1 MSRAPGVS
9 PAKLSLSEVL
19 EHFARDMR
27 AHGVVPIDRIEADG
41 KLRRFRVEGDKAG
54 SRNGWYVLHADGV
67 PAGMFGSHKTGV
79 RKSWTAN
86 IGREL
91 TPQEEAENRARV
103 EAMREARREDE
114 AKQHKATAAKAAA
127 LWRQARELVSADH
140 PYLTRKG
147 ARAYGLRQLGD
158 KLLVPLHKA
167 GELVGLQFIAPDGGK
182 VFLTGTPKAAAY
194 HAIGD
199 IGPQCEALAI
209 AEGYAT
215 AATVHALSGW
225 PVLVAF
231 DAGNL
236 LAVAKAARKA
246 CPYAAIVL
254 AADDDRNTP
263 GNPGLTKATAAAAAV
278 QGMVCAPPL
287 PADVD
292 GSDWNDLAL
301 EVGAEAAAEALR
313 QAFVLAQG
321 EPLGKLPA
329 RSAPAARAV
338 AASAPAPDDIKRAS
352 AKAAAPGER
361 GDELVPRYEL
371 RPDGLYWCDVEFD
384 GKGKPRALPPMFLC
398 SPLTIEALT
407 RDMQGRGWG
416 RLVSFTDADKIHKT
430 TIIPAR
436 LFGTSRSDELRGAL
450 LDAGLPIIASSAKAQ
465 RQLNDYL
472 MREAPEDRARCVT
485 RTGWHGGSFVL
496 PSQTFGPANG
506 ERFYLADEGGG
517 PGAYERCGTSERWRT
532 LVSRPCG
539 EHRRALFAVACSF
552 AGPLLDLVAAE
563 SGGFHLVGGSTSG
576 KTTALRLAASVWGS
590 PDAYWRQWR
599 STDNGLEAIAEEFND
614 TLLALDE
621 IGQADPKIIGEVSY
635 MLANG
640 RGKQRAR
647 KEGGARAVKSWRVM
661 LLSTGEVGTAGLMN
675 AAGQKSRAGHEVRLC
690 ELPADAGA
698 GFGLFD
704 STGGKADTRELSL
717 ELVDCARVNF
727 GHAGPMFVERLAANR
742 AAIAAEARECVA
754 RFVSDV
760 APRGADGQVLRV
772 AARFGLVAY
781 AGELATQW
789 RLTGWEFEAVGSACR
804 HAFAAWLDRRG
815 TAGAKEPAAM
825 VAQVRAFIE
834 EHGGAGCQDL
844 TDYKR
849 SQGRGDAVRYGGRD
863 DPEPADFDVMAAA
876 SEIERKVIHRIG
888 FRWKEASGR
897 TIYAIYRE
905 AFREKLCKGYEHT
918 EVCKALIAAGVL
930 MVDKGD
936 GDRYMKK
943 TRIPQHAKPVPFY
956 MLDGDK
962 LMCAAG

>member
-9 PAKLSLSEVL
+9 PAKLTLSEVL
-19 EHFARDMR
+19 EQFAREMR
-27 AHGVVPIDRIEADG
+27 AHGVASVDGVTADG
-41 KLRRFRVEGDKAG
+41 RLHRYRVEGDKAG

-67 PAGMFGSHKTGV
+67 PAGMFGSYKADI
-79 RKSWTAN
+79 RKPWRAD
-86 IGREL
+86 IGRDL
-91 TPQEEAENRARV
+91 TPDEEAASRARV
-103 EAMREARREDE
+103 EAMREARRADE

-127 LWRQARELVSADH
+127 LWAQARELVSAEH
-140 PYLTRKG
+140 PYLVRK
-147 ARAYGLRQLGD
+147 AVRAFGLRQLRD
-158 KLLVPLHKA
+158 KLLVPVRKA

-182 VFLTGTPKAAAY
+182 LFLTGTPKAGAY
-194 HAIGD
+194 HALGVFD
-199 IGPQCEALAI
+199 STADKLAI

-263 GNPGLTKATAAAAAV
+263 GNPGLTKAAAAAAAV

-287 PADVD
+287 PADVE

-301 EVGAEAAAEALR
+301 SVGVEAAAEAMR
-313 QAFVLAQG
+313 QAFVMAQG
-321 EPLGKLPA
+321 EPLEKLPA
-329 RSAPAARAV
+329 RGTPAARPAPAAARAPVDAERQNVAEAAPAAR
-338 AASAPAPDDIKRAS
+338 
-352 AKAAAPGER
+352 G
-361 GDELVPRYEL
+361 GDLVPRYEL

-398 SPLTIEALT
+398 SALKIEALT

-496 PSQTFGPANG
+496 PSQTFGPVNG

-517 PGAYERCGTSERWRT
+517 ASAYERCGKFELWRG

-552 AGPLLDLVAAE
+552 AGPLLDLAAAE
-563 SGGFHLVGGSTSG
+563 SGGFHLVGGSSSG

-647 KEGGARAVKSWRVM
+647 KEGGARAIKSWRVM

-704 STGGKADTRELSL
+704 STGGKASPRELATA
-717 ELVDCARVNF
+717 LVDCARVNY
-727 GHAGPMFVERLAANR
+727 GHAGPLFVERLAAER
-742 AAIAAEARECVA
+742 PAIAQEARACIAQFVA
-754 RFVSDV
+754 DV

-781 AGELATQW
+781 AGELATHW

-804 HAFAAWLDRRG
+804 HAFAAWLERRG

-825 VAQVRAFIE
+825 VSQVRAFIE

-863 DPEPADFDVMAAA
+863 DPEPADYDAMAAA

-888 FRWKEASGR
+888 VRWKEANGR

-930 MVDKGD
+930 LVDKGD

-943 TRIPQHAKPVPFY
+943 TRIPQHAKPVAFY

-962 LMCAAG
+962 LMCAEG